1 MKRKVLIVFLI
12 ICLFVAIFCNCNK
25 KETQDDIKK
34 QQTTNIDS
42 QNKVTDDN
50 IKAVWINY
58 YELSMKSENGGTK
71 ESFTSKIDTMFKQAK
86 NLGLNTVIVQVR
98 PFSDS
103 FYDSN
108 IFPYSKYITGIQGK
122 SPGYDPLEIMC
133 NYAKKYNLQIHAWIN
148 PYRVLYENDFEQLD
162 EKNPAKIWKEDGLI
176 ENDSWIIETSSGIF
190 YNPSVPQVQKML
202 IDGVREII
210 EKYPINAIHMDDY
223 FYPST
228 DENIDK
234 IEYTAY
240 LSNGGTRSLAD
251 WRRDNVNT
259 FVSGLYSAIK
269 STNRDI
275 KLCISPTG
283 DIAENYDT
291 HYADVK
297 EWVSNTGYIDYI
309 IPQLYY
315 GFENQSKPFKEI
327 ATQWSN
333 LMEGSNAKIFY
344 GLALYKCGDIDEYA
358 GNGKC
363 EWQNY
368 NDVISRQIAYLKEL
382 PHYNGIAL
390 YSYQHILSK
399 DIEVQSL
406 KKLL

>member
-1 MKRKVLIVFLI
+1 M
-12 ICLFVAIFCNCNK
+12 
-25 KETQDDIKK
+25 
-34 QQTTNIDS
+34 
-42 QNKVTDDN
+42 
-50 IKAVWINY
+50 
-58 YELSMKSENGGTK
+58 
-71 ESFTSKIDTMFKQAK
+71 
-86 NLGLNTVIVQVR
+86 
-98 PFSDS
+98 
-103 FYDSN
+103 
-108 IFPYSKYITGIQGK
+108 
-122 SPGYDPLEIMC
+122 
-133 NYAKKYNLQIHAWIN
+133 
-148 PYRVLYENDFEQLD
+148 
-162 EKNPAKIWKEDGLI
+162 
-176 ENDSWIIETSSGIF
+176 
-190 YNPSVPQVQKML
+190 
-202 IDGVREII
+202 
-210 EKYPINAIHMDDY
+210 
-223 FYPST
+223 
-228 DENIDK
+228 
-234 IEYTAY
+234 
-240 LSNGGTRSLAD
+240 
-251 WRRDNVNT
+251 
-259 FVSGLYSAIK
+259 YSAIK

-399 DIEVQSL
+399 DIKQSL
-406 KKLL
+406 KTFVNTIIANSFHRFYFARLHFYPLSLYYI